1 MTTYYFHGNLTS
13 LRHKW
18 QLQVPLLADEIF
30 FIALSDGTICRHGR
44 QSCNM
49 SGGNEPLVMAAMNN
63 VSFQLPLSPPRE
75 FNYTDFSLVASSAQ
89 LEATEKRMV
98 GRHFRHGA
106 VVDLL
111 FQNTALM

>member
-63 VSFQLPLSPPRE
+63 VSFQLPLS
-75 FNYTDFSLVASSAQ
+75 
-89 LEATEKRMV
+89 LEAPLLEAHYYHRNNNNGIKL
-98 GRHFRHGA
+98 
-106 VVDLL
+106 VVHAAQQSTKGVQLH
-111 FQNTALM
+111 